1 MEVLS
6 KYLDNNNIT
15 TMNYKIYILLWFC
28 LSFGSCSKEFEKI
41 NTNPNAPEQVDA
53 QFLLSNILW
62 NAANNNAVDA
72 WNAGNFLA
80 QLTAKHDFNEIDRY
94 DIRTNTELWNK
105 TYLLLNDVKS
115 LETLAENGNQTYKG
129 VALVMRAFLFATLT
143 DLWGDVPYSEAIKGA
158 SDNNFNPKY
167 DTQEEIYTGNNG
179 ILQTLRDAIMILE
192 NSRNT
197 TSIPPIKGDLI
208 YNGDIEQWIR
218 FANSLRVRYLLRVS
232 NKINV
237 ASEMQTIVSN
247 NLLMQSNLDNGLVPY
262 LATPPNQWFVHNIR
276 EGDYG
281 GVRMS
286 KTIDSI
292 LTNLNDPRIHVWFKP
307 TSASKNTSTPV
318 YKGIPNG
325 LANINSDSLPYRSTL
340 GAIFRDQPA
349 GVNAVLMLYSELQ
362 FALAEAAQRGLI
374 GGSAQMYYEN
384 GIQAS
389 FDYYNTTMPTNYLMQ
404 SEVTWDGSLSK
415 IITQKWLASMLV
427 GYEGWFNYRRTGFPV
442 LKPSVNNLNN
452 DMVPVRYRYP
462 DTEKAVNPNNYNAAV
477 SRIGGDTY
485 NIKVWWDKP

>member
-1 MEVLS
+1 
-6 KYLDNNNIT
+6 
-15 TMNYKIYILLWFC
+15 MNYKIYILLLAC

-80 QLTAKHDFNEIDRY
+80 QLTAKHNFNEIDRY

-129 VALVMRAFLFATLT
+129 IALVMRAFLFATLT
-143 DLWGDVPYSEAIKGA
+143 DLWGDVPYSEAIKGT
-158 SDNNFNPKY
+158 SDNNFSPKY
-167 DTQEEIYTGNNG
+167 DTQEEIYTGNEG
-179 ILQTLRDAIMILE
+179 ILQTLRDAVTILDG
-192 NSRNT
+192 SRNNL
-197 TSIPPIKGDLI
+197 PIKGDLI
-208 YNGDIEQWIR
+208 YNGNVDQWIR

-237 ASEMQTIVSN
+237 ASEIQTIVSS
-247 NLLMQSNLDNGLVPY
+247 NLLLQSNMDNSLVPY
-262 LATPPNQWFVHNIR
+262 LATAPSQWFVHTIR
-276 EGDYG
+276 EGDYS

-286 KTIDSI
+286 SMIDSV
-292 LTNLNDPRIHVWFKP
+292 LTNLNDPRLQVWFKP
-307 TSASKNTSTPV
+307 TSASVGMGMPV
-318 YKGIPNG
+318 YKSIPNG
-325 LANINSDSLPYRSTL
+325 LGPASIGQYDLADVSTL

-389 FDYYNTTMPTNYLMQ
+389 FDYYNTTMPSNYLVQ
-404 SEVTWDGSLSK
+404 SEVAWDGSLSK

-442 LKPSVNNLNN
+442 LKQAVDNVNN

>member
-1 MEVLS
+1 
-6 KYLDNNNIT
+6 
-15 TMNYKIYILLWFC
+15 MNYKIYILLWAC

-80 QLTAKHDFNEIDRY
+80 QLTAKHNFNEIDRY

-129 VALVMRAFLFATLT
+129 IALVMRAFLFATLT
-143 DLWGDVPYSEAIKGA
+143 DLWGDVPYSEAIKGT
-158 SDNNFNPKY
+158 SDNNFSPKY
-167 DTQEEIYTGNNG
+167 DTQEEIYTGNEG
-179 ILQTLRDAIMILE
+179 ILQTLRDAVTILDG
-192 NSRNT
+192 SRNNL
-197 TSIPPIKGDLI
+197 PIKGDLI
-208 YNGDIEQWIR
+208 YNGNVDQWIR

-237 ASEMQTIVSN
+237 ASEMQTIVSS
-247 NLLMQSNLDNGLVPY
+247 NLLMQSNMDNSLVPY
-262 LATPPNQWFVHNIR
+262 LATAPSQWFVHTIR
-276 EGDYG
+276 EGDYS

-286 KTIDSI
+286 SMIDSV
-292 LTNLNDPRIHVWFKP
+292 LTNLNDPRLQVWFKP
-307 TSASKNTSTPV
+307 TSASVGMGMPV
-318 YKGIPNG
+318 YKSIPNG
-325 LANINSDSLPYRSTL
+325 LGPASIGQYDLADVSTL

-389 FDYYNTTMPTNYLMQ
+389 FDYYNTTMPSNYLVQ
-404 SEVTWDGSLSK
+404 SEVAWDGSLSK

-442 LKPSVNNLNN
+442 LKQAVDNVNN

>member
-1 MEVLS
+1 
-6 KYLDNNNIT
+6 
-15 TMNYKIYILLWFC
+15 MNYKIYILLLAC

-80 QLTAKHDFNEIDRY
+80 QLTAKHNFNEIDRY

-143 DLWGDVPYSEAIKGA
+143 DLWGDVPYSEAIKGT
-158 SDNNFNPKY
+158 SDNNFSPKY
-167 DTQEEIYTGNNG
+167 DTQEEIYTGNEG
-179 ILQTLRDAIMILE
+179 ILQTLRDAVTILDG
-192 NSRNT
+192 SRNNL
-197 TSIPPIKGDLI
+197 PIKGDLI
-208 YNGDIEQWIR
+208 YNGNVDQWIR

-237 ASEMQTIVSN
+237 ASEMQTIVSS
-247 NLLMQSNLDNGLVPY
+247 NLLMQSNMDNSLVPY
-262 LATPPNQWFVHNIR
+262 LATAPSQWFVHTIR
-276 EGDYG
+276 EGDYS

-286 KTIDSI
+286 SMIDSV
-292 LTNLNDPRIHVWFKP
+292 LTNLNDPRLQVWFKP
-307 TSASKNTSTPV
+307 TSASVGMGMPV
-318 YKGIPNG
+318 YKSIPNG
-325 LANINSDSLPYRSTL
+325 LGPASIGQYDLADVSTL

-389 FDYYNTTMPTNYLMQ
+389 FDYYNTTMPSNYLVQ
-404 SEVTWDGSLSK
+404 SEVAWDGSLSK

-442 LKPSVNNLNN
+442 LKQAVDNVNN

>member
-1 MEVLS
+1 
-6 KYLDNNNIT
+6 
-15 TMNYKIYILLWFC
+15 MNYKIYILLLAC

-80 QLTAKHDFNEIDRY
+80 QLTAKHNFNEIDRY

-143 DLWGDVPYSEAIKGA
+143 DLWGDVPYSEAIKGT
-158 SDNNFNPKY
+158 SDNNFSPKY
-167 DTQEEIYTGNNG
+167 DTQEEIYTGNEG
-179 ILQTLRDAIMILE
+179 ILQTLRDAVTILDG
-192 NSRNT
+192 SRNNL
-197 TSIPPIKGDLI
+197 PIKGDLI
-208 YNGDIEQWIR
+208 YNGNVDQWIR

-237 ASEMQTIVSN
+237 ASEIQTIVSS
-247 NLLMQSNLDNGLVPY
+247 NLLMQSNMDNSLVPY
-262 LATPPNQWFVHNIR
+262 LATAPSQWFVHTIR
-276 EGDYG
+276 EGDYS

-286 KTIDSI
+286 SMIDSV
-292 LTNLNDPRIHVWFKP
+292 LTNLNDPRLQVWFKP
-307 TSASKNTSTPV
+307 TSASVGMGMPV
-318 YKGIPNG
+318 YKSIPNG
-325 LANINSDSLPYRSTL
+325 LGPASIGQYDLADVSTL

-389 FDYYNTTMPTNYLMQ
+389 FDYYNTTMPSNYLVQ
-404 SEVTWDGSLSK
+404 SEVAWDGSLSK

-442 LKPSVNNLNN
+442 LKQAVDNVNN

>member
-1 MEVLS
+1 
-6 KYLDNNNIT
+6 
-15 TMNYKIYILLWFC
+15 MNYKIYILLWAC

-80 QLTAKHDFNEIDRY
+80 QLTAKHNFNEIDRY

-129 VALVMRAFLFATLT
+129 IALVMRAFLFATLT
-143 DLWGDVPYSEAIKGA
+143 DLWGDVPYSEAIKGT
-158 SDNNFNPKY
+158 SDNNFSPKY
-167 DTQEEIYTGNNG
+167 DTQEEIYTGNEG
-179 ILQTLRDAIMILE
+179 ILQTLRDAVTILDG
-192 NSRNT
+192 SRNNL
-197 TSIPPIKGDLI
+197 PIKGDLI
-208 YNGDIEQWIR
+208 YNGNVDQWIR

-237 ASEMQTIVSN
+237 ATEMQTIVSS
-247 NLLMQSNLDNGLVPY
+247 NLLMQSNMDNSLVPY
-262 LATPPNQWFVHNIR
+262 LATAPSQWFVHTIR
-276 EGDYG
+276 EGDYS

-286 KTIDSI
+286 SMIDSV
-292 LTNLNDPRIHVWFKP
+292 LTNLNDPRLQVWFKP
-307 TSASKNTSTPV
+307 TSASVGMGMPV
-318 YKGIPNG
+318 YKSIPNG
-325 LANINSDSLPYRSTL
+325 LGPASIGQYDLADVSTL

-389 FDYYNTTMPTNYLMQ
+389 FDYYNTTMPSNYLVQ
-404 SEVTWDGSLSK
+404 SEVAWDGSLSK

-442 LKPSVNNLNN
+442 LKQAVDNVNN

>member
-1 MEVLS
+1 
-6 KYLDNNNIT
+6 
-15 TMNYKIYILLWFC
+15 MNYKIYILLLAC

-80 QLTAKHDFNEIDRY
+80 QLTAKHNFNEIDRY

-143 DLWGDVPYSEAIKGA
+143 DLWGDVPYSEAIKGT
-158 SDNNFNPKY
+158 SDNNFSPKY
-167 DTQEEIYTGNNG
+167 DTQEEIYTGNEG
-179 ILQTLRDAIMILE
+179 ILQTLRDAVTILDG
-192 NSRNT
+192 SRNNL
-197 TSIPPIKGDLI
+197 PIKGDLI
-208 YNGDIEQWIR
+208 YNGNVDQWIR

-237 ASEMQTIVSN
+237 ATEMQTIVSS
-247 NLLMQSNLDNGLVPY
+247 NLLMQSNMDNSLVPY
-262 LATPPNQWFVHNIR
+262 LATAPSQWFVHTIR
-276 EGDYG
+276 EGDYS

-286 KTIDSI
+286 SMIDSV
-292 LTNLNDPRIHVWFKP
+292 LTNLNDPRLQVWFKP
-307 TSASKNTSTPV
+307 TSASVGMGMPV
-318 YKGIPNG
+318 YKSIPNG
-325 LANINSDSLPYRSTL
+325 LGPASIGQYDLADVSTL

-389 FDYYNTTMPTNYLMQ
+389 FDYYNTTMPSNYLVQ
-404 SEVTWDGSLSK
+404 SEVAWDGSLSK

-442 LKPSVNNLNN
+442 LKQAVDNVNN